1 MIENFNK
8 MLNVVESKIQRRF
21 SEDSSEVNP
30 VFIVG
35 LPRSGTTLLYQLLL
49 NYFDWVYLPRSMR
62 FCYRFPV
69 TAYKLQRLL
78 LPEPKGFEYQSD
90 YGAFAFHDILA
101 QPWRPSEGHQIWQ
114 RWFPEKPTHYH
125 EGDLSPEAI
134 DDMRSMI
141 AGLMAVSG
149 KPFLN
154 KNPRHSLR
162 LRSLSQAFPKALF
175 IVLQRES
182 LYVAQSLYRARIRIR
197 PKPDPNDD
205 WWGARPREYM
215 YLKDADPM
223 RQAVGQTK
231 AIEHELK
238 TQLQSLPNRYIEL
251 DYQQMCRNPAQV
263 LHDVQRVCFEHG
275 ISLRRT
281 RPDDPMI
288 FSLQDERKGIS
299 EAEFDQLQQLL
310 ASTELGR

>member
-1 MIENFNK
+1 
-8 MLNVVESKIQRRF
+8 
-21 SEDSSEVNP
+21 
-30 VFIVG
+30 
-35 LPRSGTTLLYQLLL
+35 
-49 NYFDWVYLPRSMR
+49 MR
-62 FCYRFPV
+62 VCYRFPI
-69 TAYKLQRLL
+69 TAYKMQRLL

-90 YGAFAFHDILA
+90 YGVSAIHEFHA
-101 QPWRPSEGHQIWQ
+101 QPWRPIEGHQIWQ
-114 RWFPEKPTHYH
+114 RWFPEKLTHYY
-125 EGDLSPEAI
+125 EGDLSPAAI
-134 DDMRSMI
+134 DEMRSMI
-141 AGLMAVSG
+141 AGFIAVSG

-154 KNPRHSLR
+154 KNPRHSVR

-175 IVLQRES
+175 IVLRRER
-182 LYVAQSLYRARIRIR
+182 LYVAQSLYRARILN

-205 WWGARPREYM
+205 WWGTRPREYM

-238 TQLQSLPNRYIEL
+238 TQLQSLPNRYVEL

-263 LHDVQRVCFEHG
+263 LHDVQRVCLEHG

-288 FSLQDERKGIS
+288 FSLQDERKIS
-299 EAEFDQLQQLL
+299 EAEFDQLQHLL
-310 ASTELGR
+310 ALRN

>member
-1 MIENFNK
+1 
-8 MLNVVESKIQRRF
+8 
-21 SEDSSEVNP
+21 
-30 VFIVG
+30 
-35 LPRSGTTLLYQLLL
+35 
-49 NYFDWVYLPRSMR
+49 
-62 FCYRFPV
+62 
-69 TAYKLQRLL
+69 
-78 LPEPKGFEYQSD
+78 
-90 YGAFAFHDILA
+90 
-101 QPWRPSEGHQIWQ
+101 
-114 RWFPEKPTHYH
+114 
-125 EGDLSPEAI
+125 
-134 DDMRSMI
+134 
-141 AGLMAVSG
+141 
-149 KPFLN
+149 
-154 KNPRHSLR
+154 
-162 LRSLSQAFPKALF
+162 
-175 IVLQRES
+175 
-182 LYVAQSLYRARIRIR
+182 
-197 PKPDPNDD
+197 
-205 WWGARPREYM
+205 M

-263 LHDVQRVCFEHG
+263 LHDVPRVCFEHG